1 MISES
6 LVFWALLIIVSV
18 YDVDKHRIPNKV
30 LILFLLL
37 YLFLMLN
44 DGFSFYE
51 LVHSLTGAVV
61 LFSLGLILYFLRAM
75 SAGDVKFLGVIGL
88 YVGWG
93 SLLDVTYYI
102 LIASGVIGA
111 FYLLYNRANNSEI
124 TVRRYL
130 EEKLMFVSGISPN
143 VNNESVVHSRY
154 SNKVTMPFAPS
165 VVIGLAMY
173 SYFT

>member
-1 MISES
+1 MIFETLPFWG
-6 LVFWALLIIVSV
+6 LVFLIAV
-18 YDVDKHRIPNKV
+18 YDVEKHRIPNKI
-30 LILFLLL
+30 LILFLFL
-37 YLFLMLN
+37 YLTLMLTN
-44 DGFSFYE
+44 DFTLNSLF
-51 LVHSLTGAVV
+51 LSLTGSVAFFSMG
-61 LFSLGLILYFLRAM
+61 LFLYFLRAM
-75 SAGDVKFLGVIGL
+75 SAGDVKLLAVIGL
-88 YVGWG
+88 YIGWG

-102 LIASGVIGA
+102 LIASGVIGT

-124 TVRRYL
+124 TVRRYV
-130 EEKLMFVSGISPN
+130 EEKLLFVSGISPN